1 LEARASENKW
11 FLIKVS
17 SNNQW
22 QVKVLENSMIIE
34 TSLNQWKINML
45 IKMLFRKLLIIKT
58 KCIIMIIKVEK
69 ATIIKKITIR
79 EIILIIEIIANII
92 TEKTPMIKG
101 ITITIKVTQINNSIQ
116 IIRAEITNNLT
127 INILKIIKIN
137 IKETLMIMKEDK
149 AWENNLIIEIT
160 VMTAILIKKL
170 AEKWPQVKFQ

>member
-1 LEARASENKW
+1 
-11 FLIKVS
+11 
-17 SNNQW
+17 
-22 QVKVLENSMIIE
+22 
-34 TSLNQWKINML
+34 
-45 IKMLFRKLLIIKT
+45 MLFRKLLIIKT

-149 AWENNLIIEIT
+149 A
-160 VMTAILIKKL
+160 
-170 AEKWPQVKFQ
+170 